1 MLGTP
6 EDQCPRGPH
15 VETRLTGAV
24 ETGKP
29 WEAPFVSTQPG
40 FSLGSVGSLNSDPT
54 HVFRSRKRSRSWC
67 VDAHPNS
74 SSCMLFHSAC
84 LNKYVGTWNHY
95 KEHPQIFRISGRLVT
110 PPPKRFKW
118 KKTVKN
124 PVSRVNVSSMAIQLT
139 LDTVSDFGHSP
150 PPPHCSDF

>member
-1 MLGTP
+1 MPLRP
-6 EDQCPRGPH
+6 ANRGRHLLSP
-15 VETRLTGAV
+15 L
-24 ETGKP
+24 
-29 WEAPFVSTQPG
+29 
-40 FSLGSVGSLNSDPT
+40 SLGSAWVLLVPSIQIQHTSFGRANGRAAGVLTLILTAAHACCFTQHALTNMLAPGIITKNILRSLGSQGDWL
-54 HVFRSRKRSRSWC
+54 
-67 VDAHPNS
+67 
-74 SSCMLFHSAC
+74 
-84 LNKYVGTWNHY
+84 
-95 KEHPQIFRISGRLVT
+95 